1 MTISQTMSLKSVI
14 SGEDVQ
20 LAPAQLAYFNARAEA
35 QAHSILLRLF
45 VDLSRDGKVTK
56 ASLARR
62 LGKSPEQITR
72 WLGAPGNF
80 TLKSFSSLLACMG
93 YEPTFGA
100 RPLNSLPRANFH
112 HPLAP
117 YQEDDRPV
125 RNSGAYARIEDVEM
139 MTQ

>member
-1 MTISQTMSLKSVI
+1 MSCAENSPARQIGSIASAGRRLRPV
-14 SGEDVQ
+14 GEDAQ
-20 LAPAQLAYFNARAEA
+20 LAPAQLAYF
-35 QAHSILLRLF
+35 
-45 VDLSRDGKVTK
+45 LSRDGKVTK